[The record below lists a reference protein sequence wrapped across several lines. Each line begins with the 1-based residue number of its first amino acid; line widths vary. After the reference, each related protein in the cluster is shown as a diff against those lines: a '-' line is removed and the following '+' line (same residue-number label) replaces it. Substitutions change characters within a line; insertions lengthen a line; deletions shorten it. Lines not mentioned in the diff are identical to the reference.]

1 MREFKRTDR
10 VADQLQQELA
20 VLIQREIKDPR
31 LGMVTV
37 SSVKVSR
44 DLGYADV
51 FVTLLGEN
59 DAERVRENLGVLKR
73 AAGFLRS
80 QIARRIKLRHVPELR
95 FHYDESVLRGHH
107 LSALI
112 DEAVASDKRHDE
124 PADDAASENDAP
136 SDDDAP
142 QRGDGAPLR
151 GDGEPQRGDGEP
163 R

>member
-31 LGMVTV
+31 LGMITV
-37 SSVKVSR
+37 SSAKVSR
-44 DLGYADV
+44 DLGYADIY
-51 FVTLLGEN
+51 VTLLGEN
-59 DAERVRENLGVLKR
+59 DPARIKENLSVLKR
-73 AAGFLRS
+73 ASGFLRS

-95 FHYDESVLRGHH
+95 FHYDESVVRGHH

-112 DEAVASDKRHDE
+112 DEAVASDHR
-124 PADDAASENDAP
+124 DDA
-136 SDDDAP
+136 
-142 QRGDGAPLR
+142 
-151 GDGEPQRGDGEP
+151 GEPGDETTGASPKGDEES

>member
-31 LGMVTV
+31 LGMVTI
-37 SSVKVSR
+37 SSVTVSR
-44 DLGYADV
+44 DLGYADIY
-51 FVTLLGEN
+51 VTLLGEN
-59 DAERVRENLGVLKR
+59 DPARVKENLAVLKR

-95 FHYDESVLRGHH
+95 FHYDESVVRGHK

-112 DEAVASDKRHDE
+112 DEAVG
-124 PADDAASENDAP
+124 
-136 SDDDAP
+136 
-142 QRGDGAPLR
+142 RGHPPESGAVTPEDGAPEGRASADEAQEGESR
-151 GDGEPQRGDGEP
+151 GEDGETR
-163 R
+163 